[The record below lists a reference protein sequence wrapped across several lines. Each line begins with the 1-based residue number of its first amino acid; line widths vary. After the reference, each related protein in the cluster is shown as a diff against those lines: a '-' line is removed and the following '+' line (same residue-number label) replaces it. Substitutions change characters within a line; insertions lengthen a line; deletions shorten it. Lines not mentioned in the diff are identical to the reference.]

1 MRTYFNQFGKVIDAT
16 VMIDR
21 DSSRS
26 KGFGFVT
33 FDEKSDVDRLIGMGG
48 LDIEGKV
55 VGHIRIISDQPLASI
70 IHVMNRLK

>member
-1 MRTYFNQFGKVIDAT
+1 MRHFFNQFGKVIDAT

-33 FDEKSDVDRLIGMGG
+33 FDEKSDVERLIGMGG

-55 VGHIRIISDQPLASI
+55 VSVIGG
-70 IHVMNRLK
+70 LKQHW

>member
-1 MRTYFNQFGKVIDAT
+1 MRAFFNQFGKVIDAT

-33 FDEKSDVDRLIGMGG
+33 FDEKSDVERLIGMGG

-55 VGHIRIISDQPLASI
+55 VGPIHMMSDPLFGSLTL
-70 IHVMNRLK
+70 VMNRLK